1 MIKARAIYR
10 SGFFFL
16 SKFAPL
22 KVNDSLGLNFNQL
35 NFLKMSKTVLTN
47 DTYSNEL
54 QVYVN
59 QERAAVDLAN
69 SVGKLLFDK
78 SIELVLFRNHLADT
92 SVTEI
97 LRLHKY
103 AAEVVGKPIS
113 VFDTADLAKE
123 LYEMELAPAKIDIG
137 KLASEW
143 LSARDHYKTHREFL
157 SDKLSNFMIDA
168 GNEIEPRDVVLYGFG
183 RIGRLAARELIK
195 QAGKGQQLRLRAIVT
210 RENDEV
216 SLKKRAAL
224 FENDSVHGRF
234 KGTVDI
240 DYEHKALLIN
250 GQRVYMIAT
259 NDPATVDYTSYGIDN
274 ALMIDNTGV
283 LKDRAGLSKHLEAK
297 GVSKVI
303 LTAPGKE
310 VPNIVYGINHRD
322 LDIEN
327 ETIFSA
333 ASCTTNAICPIL
345 FTVNNA
351 LKLDKGHI
359 ETVHAYT
366 NDQNLL
372 DNMHKKS
379 RRGRS
384 AAINMV
390 ITETGAGKA
399 VTKVIPELA
408 DKLTANA
415 VRVPT
420 PNGSLAI
427 IHAYV
432 EKPTTKD
439 EINAI
444 IRKQALEGDLVNQ
457 IYYSISEELVSSDI
471 IGNECCSVFDS
482 QATIVSADGKGIVLY
497 VWYDNEFGYTKQ
509 VIRLAKYVAKVRRN
523 MYY

>member
-1 MIKARAIYR
+1 MSSSSMI
-10 SGFFFL
+10 
-16 SKFAPL
+16 
-22 KVNDSLGLNFNQL
+22 Q
-35 NFLKMSKTVLTN
+35 

-54 QVYVN
+54 KVYVN
-59 QERAAVDLAN
+59 QEKAALDLLN

-78 SIELVLFRNHLADT
+78 SIELVLFRNHLVDINA
-92 SVTEI
+92 TEVI
-97 LRLHKY
+97 RLHKY
-103 AAEVVGKPIS
+103 AGEVVGKPIS
-113 VFDTADLAKE
+113 IFDTADLARE
-123 LYEMELAPAKIDIG
+123 LYAMELAPAKIDIG

-143 LSARDHYKTHREFL
+143 LAERDHFKNQQEFL
-157 SDKLSNFMIDA
+157 GEKLKNFMSEGGSDL
-168 GNEIEPRDVVLYGFG
+168 EPRDVVLFGFG
-183 RIGRLAARELIK
+183 RIGRLAARELVK
-195 QAGKGQQLRLRAIVT
+195 QAGKGQQLRIRAIVT
-210 RENDEV
+210 REDDDL

-240 DYEHKALLIN
+240 DYENKCLLVN
-250 GQRVYMIAT
+250 GQRIHMIGAK
-259 NDPATVDYTSYGIDN
+259 DPSAIDYTQYGISN
-274 ALMIDNTGV
+274 ALLIDNTGV
-283 LKDRAGLSKHLEAK
+283 FKDRNALSIHLKAN
-297 GVSKVI
+297 GISKVI

-345 FTVNNA
+345 KSVHDA
-351 LKLDKGHI
+351 LGIDKGHI

-399 VTKVIPELA
+399 VTKVIPDLK

-432 EKPTTKD
+432 NKNTSVE
-439 EINAI
+439 EVNAI
-444 IRKQALEGDLVNQ
+444 VRKNALNGDLVNQ
-457 IYYSISEELVSSDI
+457 IYYSVSEELVSSDI
-471 IGNECCSVFDS
+471 VGNDCCSVFDS
-482 QATIVSADGKGIVLY
+482 NATIVSPDGKGVVLY

-523 MYY
+523 IYY